1 MLINI
6 KLAYVYMCAYQLG
19 SRATIESGKLIG
31 SSFLRVRL
39 ASYNRVL
46 SSESGMC
53 HLIIERV
60 STVRIGF
67 LQSWIEFRS
76 SLNEQVVEQTDLFTV
91 LGLLVKID
99 NSRTKLKSCKSLETK
114 FDFPLNFKLIMC
126 YPNLSLCV
134 PRAGACLDDCA
145 VSVCNKSGS
154 FE

>member
-60 STVRIGF
+60 
-67 LQSWIEFRS
+67 
-76 SLNEQVVEQTDLFTV
+76 VEQTDLFTV

-134 PRAGACLDDCA
+134 PREGACLDDCA